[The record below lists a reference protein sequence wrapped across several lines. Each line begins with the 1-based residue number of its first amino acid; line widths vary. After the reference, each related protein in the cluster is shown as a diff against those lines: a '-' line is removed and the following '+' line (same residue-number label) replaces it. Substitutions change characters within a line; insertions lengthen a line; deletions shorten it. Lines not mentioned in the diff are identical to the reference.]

1 MTKIAID
8 IGHGTNTKGKGV
20 TRSGKHYREH
30 NFNSKVAIRLKAL
43 LEQQGFTVV
52 YGPQKPNSRD
62 IGLTTRTNWYNRNKV
77 DLVVSIHANANSNSN
92 VNGRCAFYWH
102 TSSKGKSLASR
113 IIKEIKAK
121 GYSTHGSG
129 LHASKRGSWTNLHI
143 TRATNMPAVL
153 IEHGFMTGNKDFQL
167 VFGSKQ
173 AQYVEDMAQADAKAI
188 TEYFGKSYKTT
199 KATPSKKKSDNL
211 YRVQTG
217 AFSKEENAKQLA
229 KELKDK
235 GYSTFVTED
244 NKKTTNKSTA
254 SYPKSVSGATLAK
267 VENAYFKANT
277 PIKVRTAP
285 STKAKRTGTLPKGE
299 SIEYFAVYHGNGYRW
314 LRYNSKKGV
323 RYLPYR
329 QLKGDTKNW
338 GSFHSE
344 RP

>member
-1 MTKIAID
+1 MVKIAID

-20 TRSGKHYREH
+20 TRNGKSYREH
-30 NFNSKVAIRLKAL
+30 DFNSKVAIRLKAL
-43 LEQQGFTVV
+43 LEQQGFTAV

-62 IGLTTRTNWYNRNKV
+62 VGLTTRTNWYNRNKV

-121 GYSTHGSG
+121 GYSTHGNG
-129 LHASKRGSWTNLHI
+129 LHASKRGSWTDLHI
-143 TRATNMPAVL
+143 TRMTNMPAVL

-167 VFGSKQ
+167 IFGNKQ
-173 AQYVEDMAQADAKAI
+173 DKYVEDMAQADAKAI
-188 TEYFGKSYKTT
+188 TEYFGKSYKPT
-199 KATPSKKKSDNL
+199 KATAPKKKDDEL

-217 AFSKEENAKQLA
+217 AFSKKENAKKLA

-235 GYSTFVTED
+235 GYSTFVTKD
-244 NKKTTNKSTA
+244 NKKPTEN
-254 SYPKSVSGATLAK
+254 YPKSVSGATLAK

-285 STKAKRTGTLPKGE
+285 STKAKHTGTLPKDA
-299 SIEYFAVYHGNGYRW
+299 SINYFAVYHGNGYRW
-314 LRYNSKKGV
+314 LRYNTKNGA

-329 QLKGDTKNW
+329 PLKGNTKSW
-338 GSFHSE
+338 GSFHNK

>member
-1 MTKIAID
+1 MVKIAID

-20 TRSGKHYREH
+20 TRNGKNYREH
-30 NFNSKVAIRLKAL
+30 DFNSKVAKRLKAL
-43 LEQQGFTVV
+43 LEQQGFNVTF
-52 YGPQKPNSRD
+52 GLQKPNSKD
-62 IGLTTRTNWYNRNKV
+62 VGLTTRTNWYNKNKI
-77 DLVVSIHANANSNSN
+77 DLVVSIHANANTNPN
-92 VNGRCAFYWH
+92 ANGRCAFYWH

-121 GYSTHGSG
+121 GYSTHGNG

-143 TRATNMPAVL
+143 TRVTNMPAVL

-167 VFGSKQ
+167 IFGSKQ

-188 TEYFGKSYKTT
+188 TEYFGKSYK
-199 KATPSKKKSDNL
+199 
-211 YRVQTG
+211 
-217 AFSKEENAKQLA
+217 
-229 KELKDK
+229 
-235 GYSTFVTED
+235 
-244 NKKTTNKSTA
+244 STA
-254 SYPKSVSGATLAK
+254 PKKEDDNNKPTESYPKSVSGATLAK
-267 VENAYFKANT
+267 VENAYFKANA

-285 STKAKRTGTLPKGE
+285 STKAKYTGTLPKGA
-299 SIEYFAVYHGNGYRW
+299 SINYFAVYQGNGYRW

-338 GSFHSE
+338 GTFHSK

>member
-1 MTKIAID
+1 MKRVALD

-20 TRSGKHYREH
+20 TRNGKSYREH
-30 NFNSKVAIRLKAL
+30 DFNSKVAIRLKAL
-43 LEQQGFTVV
+43 LEQHGFTVV

-62 IGLTTRTNWYNRNKV
+62 VGLTTRTNWYNRNKV

-121 GYSTHGSG
+121 GYSTHGNG

-167 VFGSKQ
+167 IFGGKQ
-173 AQYVEDMAQADAKAI
+173 AKYVEDMAQADAKAI
-188 TEYFGKSYKTT
+188 TEYFGKSYKSS
-199 KATPSKKKSDNL
+199 APKKKDDEL

-217 AFSKEENAKQLA
+217 AFNKKENAKQLA

-235 GYSTFVTED
+235 GYPTFVTED
-244 NKKTTNKSTA
+244 NKKPA
-254 SYPKSVSGATLAK
+254 ESYPKSVSGATLAK
-267 VENAYFKANT
+267 VENAYFKANA

-285 STKAKRTGTLPKGE
+285 STKAKHTGTLPKGA
-299 SIEYFAVYHGNGYRW
+299 SINYFAVYQGNGYRW
-314 LRYNSKKGV
+314 LRYNTKNGV

-338 GSFHSE
+338 GNFHSK

>member
-1 MTKIAID
+1 MVKIAID

-20 TRSGKHYREH
+20 TRNGKNYREH
-30 NFNSKVAIRLKAL
+30 DFNSKVAIRLKAL

-102 TSSKGKSLASR
+102 TSSKGKTLASR

-121 GYSTHGSG
+121 GYSTHGNG

-167 VFGSKQ
+167 IFGSKQ

-188 TEYFGKSYKTT
+188 TEYFGKSYKST
-199 KATPSKKKSDNL
+199 APKKED
-211 YRVQTG
+211 
-217 AFSKEENAKQLA
+217 
-229 KELKDK
+229 
-235 GYSTFVTED
+235 D
-244 NKKTTNKSTA
+244 NKKPA
-254 SYPKSVSGATLAK
+254 ESYPKSVSGATLAK

-285 STKAKRTGTLPKGE
+285 STKAKHTGTLPKGA
-299 SIEYFAVYHGNGYRW
+299 SINYFAVYQGNGYRW
-314 LRYNSKKGV
+314 LRYNTKNGV

-338 GSFHSE
+338 GTFHSK

>member
-1 MTKIAID
+1 MAKIAID

-20 TRSGKHYREH
+20 TRNGKSYREH
-30 NFNSKVAIRLKAL
+30 DFNSKVAIRLKEL

-121 GYSTHGSG
+121 GYSTHGNG

-167 VFGSKQ
+167 IFGNKQ
-173 AQYVEDMAQADAKAI
+173 AKYVEDMAQADAKAI
-188 TEYFGKSYKTT
+188 TEYFGKSYKSS
-199 KATPSKKKSDNL
+199 APKKKDDEL

-217 AFSKEENAKQLA
+217 AFSKKENAKKLA

-235 GYSTFVTED
+235 GYSTFVTEES
-244 NKKTTNKSTA
+244 KKTNNKPA
-254 SYPKSVSGATLAK
+254 ESYPKSVSGATLAK

-277 PIKVRTAP
+277 PIKVRTVP
-285 STKAKRTGTLPKGE
+285 STKAKHTGTLPKDA
-299 SIEYFAVYHGNGYRW
+299 SINYFAVYQGNGYRW
-314 LRYNSKKGV
+314 LRYNTKNGA

-329 QLKGDTKNW
+329 PLKGNTKSW
-338 GSFHSE
+338 GSFHSK